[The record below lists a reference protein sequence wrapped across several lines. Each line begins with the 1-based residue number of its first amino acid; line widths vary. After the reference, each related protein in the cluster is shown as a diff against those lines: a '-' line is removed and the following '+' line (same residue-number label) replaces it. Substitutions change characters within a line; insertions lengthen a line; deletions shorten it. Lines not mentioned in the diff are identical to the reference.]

1 MLNWVSM
8 PGKPSGGDF
17 QPPTQLNHNSGALPE
32 LAKDA
37 LEAGSGRWRWVW
49 AEGTAAQRARRWLCS
64 PQVTSPGVSQRSQP
78 PRAIRGGWHSHRR
91 GSAHKRCCPRAQP
104 PCPGCTG
111 LPKPPWKQRSR
122 ALRRSGEH
130 RGTPSGVSPVPHGLC
145 DSGTQCQ
152 PFRGAAPG
160 GQHAPSSSTPT
171 TAG

>member
-37 LEAGSGRWRWVW
+37 LEAGSRRWRWVW

-78 PRAIRGGWHSHRR
+78 PRAIRGGWHSSQTLLPA
-91 GSAHKRCCPRAQP
+91 GSASLPWLHRVPKTPLETAEQSAPAIRRAPRDTEWGVPCVPRA
-104 PCPGCTG
+104 
-111 LPKPPWKQRSR
+111 
-122 ALRRSGEH
+122 
-130 RGTPSGVSPVPHGLC
+130 V
-145 DSGTQCQ
+145 
-152 PFRGAAPG
+152 
-160 GQHAPSSSTPT
+160 
-171 TAG
+171 